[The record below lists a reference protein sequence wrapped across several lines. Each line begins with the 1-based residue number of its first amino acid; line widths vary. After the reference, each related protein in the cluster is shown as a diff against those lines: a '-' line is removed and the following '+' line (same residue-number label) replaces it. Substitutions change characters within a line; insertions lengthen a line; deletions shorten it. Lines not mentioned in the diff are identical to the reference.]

1 MKTRARPGI
10 KTPRAGITLTA
21 DEVIADY
28 RTAVRSRAA
37 SVIGRREVLTGKAPF
52 GIFGDG
58 KEVANLALARHF
70 RDGDWRSGYYRDQT
84 FSLATGT
91 ATLAQYFAQLYTD
104 TDVERDPFSAGR
116 QMVSHFGTRSL
127 DAEGRWLPLAKMKNS
142 ASDLSPVAAQM
153 GRALGLAY
161 ASKLYRDHAGFREA
175 GTPTFTRNGDEVCFA
190 TIGNAGCAEGIFWEV
205 LNAAGVLQVPLAISV
220 WDDGYGISVPN
231 DLQVTKGSISQI
243 TRGFAPDGGVPGVDI
258 HVVKGWD
265 YVGLLDTYATA
276 VEKVRTKHA
285 PALIH
290 VVEMTQP
297 QGHSTSGSHERYKT
311 KERLLFETEM
321 DPIARMREWMIGEEI
336 ASASDLDAFE
346 AQDRQEVERTREAA
360 WDSFAEPILVER
372 RRAVELLER
381 AAAES
386 GDESLRELAQGLGRE
401 PEPGRRF
408 VRIALAEALAR
419 LRDRDVAS
427 RSEVRELLREDKKR
441 NATRFGSHLYSESSA
456 SPLRVEPVAPAYA
469 DDAELVDARMVLVR
483 CFDDLFARD
492 PRVFVIG
499 EDVGKLGDVNLVFE
513 GLQAKHGAHR
523 LTDTGIREA
532 TILGQGIGAAMRGLR
547 PIVDIQYL
555 DYLLY
560 ALELASD
567 DLATLRYRTA
577 GGQMAPVVI
586 RTKGHRLQGIW
597 HTGSPMGL
605 LLGALRG
612 IRIAVPR
619 NMTQAAGMYNTVFA
633 GDDPA
638 LIIEV
643 LSGYRLKERLPSNI
657 REMRIPLGVPEVI
670 RPGKDI
676 TVVTYGALCR
686 IALEACAVLEKLGV
700 DVELVDVQTLDPF
713 DLVGAIGDS
722 VRKTGALLVLDE
734 DVPGGASAFILRHAL
749 EVQAAQDALEVP
761 ARTLTAVANRSP
773 VGQDGD
779 HYTKPSREDVIEAVY
794 AIARERDPARFPE
807 IW

>member
-1 MKTRARPGI
+1 MKTRPRPRI
-10 KTPRAGITLTA
+10 RTPRAGITLTA

-28 RTAVRSRAA
+28 RIAVRSRAA

-58 KEVANLALARHF
+58 KEVANLAMARHF

-84 FSLATGT
+84 FAFATGM

-116 QMVSHFGTRSL
+116 QMVSHFGSRNL
-127 DAEGRWLPLAKMKNS
+127 DADGRWLPAVRMKNS

-161 ASKLYRDHAGFREA
+161 ASKLYRDGFREVS
-175 GTPTFTRNGDEVCFA
+175 GTFSEGGNEVCFA

-231 DLQVTKGSISQI
+231 DLQVTKGSISRI
-243 TRGFAPDGGVPGVDI
+243 TRGFAPEAEARGVDV

-265 YVGLLDTYATA
+265 YPALLDTYAA
-276 VEKVRTKHA
+276 AIEKVRTEHA

-290 VVEMTQP
+290 VVEVTQP
-297 QGHSTSGSHERYKT
+297 QGHSTSGSHERYKN
-311 KERLLFETEM
+311 KERLRFETEM
-321 DPIARMREWMIGEEI
+321 DPIARMRDWMIREELAT
-336 ASASDLDAFE
+336 ASELDAFE
-346 AQDRQEVERTREAA
+346 KEDRLLVERTREEAWSAYAA
-360 WDSFAEPILVER
+360 PILAER
-372 RRAVELLER
+372 ERAVALLER
-381 AAAES
+381 AADGS
-386 GDESLRELAQGLGRE
+386 GSERLRELAQDLARE
-401 PEPGRRF
+401 SEPGRRF
-408 VRIALAEALAR
+408 VHIALSQGLIE
-419 LRDRDVAS
+419 LRDKDAAAAAEMRALFREQREANLERFAS
-427 RSEVRELLREDKKR
+427 L
-441 NATRFGSHLYSESSA
+441 LYSVSSA
-456 SPLRVEPVAPAYA
+456 SPLRITPVPPEYAP
-469 DDAELVDARMVLVR
+469 DAELVDARMVLVR
-483 CFDDLFARD
+483 CFDELLSRD

-513 GLQAKHGAHR
+513 GLQAKHGGHR

-555 DYLLY
+555 DYFLY
-560 ALELASD
+560 ALQLASD

-597 HTGSPMGL
+597 HTGSPMSV

-619 NMTQAAGMYNTVFA
+619 NMTQAAGMYNTLFA
-633 GDDPA
+633 SDDPA
-638 LIIEV
+638 IVIEV
-643 LSGYRLKERLPSNI
+643 LSGYRLKERMPRNLG
-657 REMRIPLGVPEVI
+657 EMRAPLGVPEI
-670 RPGKDI
+670 LRPGADI

-686 IALEACAVLEKLGV
+686 IAQEACGGLERLGI

-713 DLVGAIGDS
+713 DLPGVIGAS
-722 VRKTGALLVLDE
+722 VRKTGALLVVDE

-749 EVQAAQDALEVP
+749 EAQGAQDALDVP
-761 ARTLTAVANRSP
+761 ARTLTAVASRSP

-779 HYTKPSREDVIEAVY
+779 HYTKPSREDVIASVY
-794 AIARERDPARFPE
+794 AIARERDPERFPE

>member
-1 MKTRARPGI
+1 MKTRPRPRMR
-10 KTPRAGITLTA
+10 TPRAGITLTA

-28 RTAVRSRAA
+28 RIAVRSRAA

-58 KEVANLALARHF
+58 KEVANLAMARHF

-84 FSLATGT
+84 FAFATGM

-116 QMVSHFGTRSL
+116 QMVSHFGSRNL
-127 DAEGRWLPLAKMKNS
+127 DADGRWLPAVRMKNS

-161 ASKLYRDHAGFREA
+161 ASKLYRDGFREVS
-175 GTPTFTRNGDEVCFA
+175 GTFSEGGNEVCFA

-231 DLQVTKGSISQI
+231 DLQVTKGSISRI
-243 TRGFAPDGGVPGVDI
+243 ARGFAPEAEARGVDV

-265 YVGLLDTYATA
+265 YPALLDTYAA
-276 VEKVRTKHA
+276 AIEKVRTEHA

-290 VVEMTQP
+290 VVEVTQP
-297 QGHSTSGSHERYKT
+297 QGHSTSGSHERYKN
-311 KERLLFETEM
+311 KERLRFETEM
-321 DPIARMREWMIGEEI
+321 DPIARMRDWMIREELAT
-336 ASASDLDAFE
+336 ASELDAFE
-346 AQDRQEVERTREAA
+346 KEDRLLVERTREEAWSAYAA
-360 WDSFAEPILVER
+360 PILAER
-372 RRAVELLER
+372 ERAVALLER
-381 AAAES
+381 AADGS
-386 GDESLRELAQGLGRE
+386 GSERLRELARE
-401 PEPGRRF
+401 LARESEPGRRF
-408 VRIALAEALAR
+408 VHIALSQGLIE
-419 LRDRDVAS
+419 LRDKDAAAAAEMRALFREQREANLERFAS
-427 RSEVRELLREDKKR
+427 L
-441 NATRFGSHLYSESSA
+441 LYSVSSA
-456 SPLRVEPVAPAYA
+456 SPLRITPVPPEYAP
-469 DDAELVDARMVLVR
+469 DAELVDARMVLVR
-483 CFDDLFARD
+483 CFDELLSRD

-513 GLQAKHGAHR
+513 GLQAKHGGHR

-555 DYLLY
+555 DYFLY
-560 ALELASD
+560 ALQLASD

-597 HTGSPMGL
+597 HTGSPMSV

-619 NMTQAAGMYNTVFA
+619 NMTQAAGMYNTLFA
-633 GDDPA
+633 SDDPA
-638 LIIEV
+638 IVIEV
-643 LSGYRLKERLPSNI
+643 LSGYRLKERMPRNLG
-657 REMRIPLGVPEVI
+657 EMRAPLGVPEI
-670 RPGKDI
+670 LRPGADI

-686 IALEACAVLEKLGV
+686 IAQEACGGLERLGI

-713 DLVGAIGDS
+713 DLPGVIGAS
-722 VRKTGALLVLDE
+722 VRKTGALLVVDE

-749 EVQAAQDALEVP
+749 EAQGAQDALDVP
-761 ARTLTAVANRSP
+761 ARTLTAVASRSP

-779 HYTKPSREDVIEAVY
+779 HYTKPSREDVIASVY
-794 AIARERDPARFPE
+794 AIARERDPERFPE

>member
-1 MKTRARPGI
+1 MKTRPRPRI
-10 KTPRAGITLTA
+10 RTPRAGITLTA

-28 RTAVRSRAA
+28 RIAVRSRAA

-58 KEVANLALARHF
+58 KEVANLAMARHF

-84 FSLATGT
+84 FAFATGM

-116 QMVSHFGTRSL
+116 QMVSHFGSRNL
-127 DAEGRWLPLAKMKNS
+127 DADGRWLPAVRMKNS

-161 ASKLYRDHAGFREA
+161 ASKLYRDGFREVS
-175 GTPTFTRNGDEVCFA
+175 GTFSEGGNEVCFA

-231 DLQVTKGSISQI
+231 DLQVTKGSISRI
-243 TRGFAPDGGVPGVDI
+243 TRGFAPEAEARGVDV

-265 YVGLLDTYATA
+265 YPALLDTYAA
-276 VEKVRTKHA
+276 AIEKVRTEHA

-290 VVEMTQP
+290 VVEVTQP
-297 QGHSTSGSHERYKT
+297 QGHSTSGSHERYKN
-311 KERLLFETEM
+311 KERLRFETEM
-321 DPIARMREWMIGEEI
+321 DPIARMRDWMIREELAT
-336 ASASDLDAFE
+336 ASELDAFE
-346 AQDRQEVERTREAA
+346 KEDRLLVERTREEAWSAYAA
-360 WDSFAEPILVER
+360 PILAER
-372 RRAVELLER
+372 ERAVALLER
-381 AAAES
+381 AADGS
-386 GDESLRELAQGLGRE
+386 GSERLRELARE
-401 PEPGRRF
+401 LARESEPGRRF
-408 VRIALAEALAR
+408 VHIALSQGLIE
-419 LRDRDVAS
+419 LRDKDAAAAAEMRALFREQREANLERFAS
-427 RSEVRELLREDKKR
+427 L
-441 NATRFGSHLYSESSA
+441 LYSVSSA
-456 SPLRVEPVAPAYA
+456 SPLRITPVPPEYAP
-469 DDAELVDARMVLVR
+469 DAELVDARMVLVR
-483 CFDDLFARD
+483 CFDELLSRD

-555 DYLLY
+555 DYFLY
-560 ALELASD
+560 ALQLASD

-597 HTGSPMGL
+597 HTGSPMSV

-619 NMTQAAGMYNTVFA
+619 NMTQAAGMYNTLFA
-633 GDDPA
+633 SDDPA
-638 LIIEV
+638 IVIEV
-643 LSGYRLKERLPSNI
+643 LSGYRLKERMPRNLG
-657 REMRIPLGVPEVI
+657 EMRAPLGVPEI
-670 RPGKDI
+670 LRPGADI

-686 IALEACAVLEKLGV
+686 IAQEACGGLERLGI

-713 DLVGAIGDS
+713 DLPGVIGAS
-722 VRKTGALLVLDE
+722 VRKTGALLVVDE

-749 EVQAAQDALEVP
+749 EAQGAQDALDVP
-761 ARTLTAVANRSP
+761 ARTLTAVASRSP

-779 HYTKPSREDVIEAVY
+779 HYTKPSREDVIASVY
-794 AIARERDPARFPE
+794 AIARERDPERFPE

>member
-1 MKTRARPGI
+1 MKTRPRPRI
-10 KTPRAGITLTA
+10 RTPRAGITLTA

-28 RTAVRSRAA
+28 RIAVRSRAA

-58 KEVANLALARHF
+58 KEVANLAMARHF

-84 FSLATGT
+84 FAFATGM

-116 QMVSHFGTRSL
+116 QMVSHFGSRNL
-127 DAEGRWLPLAKMKNS
+127 DADGRWLPAVRMKNS

-161 ASKLYRDHAGFREA
+161 ASKLYRDGFREVS
-175 GTPTFTRNGDEVCFA
+175 GTFSEGGNEVCFA

-231 DLQVTKGSISQI
+231 DLQVTKGSISRI
-243 TRGFAPDGGVPGVDI
+243 TRGFAPEAEARGVDV

-265 YVGLLDTYATA
+265 YPALLDTYAA
-276 VEKVRTKHA
+276 AIEKVRTEHA

-290 VVEMTQP
+290 VVEVTQP
-297 QGHSTSGSHERYKT
+297 QGHSTSGSHERYKN
-311 KERLLFETEM
+311 KERLRFETEM
-321 DPIARMREWMIGEEI
+321 DPIARMRDWMIREELAT
-336 ASASDLDAFE
+336 ASELDAFE
-346 AQDRQEVERTREAA
+346 KEDRLLVERTREEAWSAYAA
-360 WDSFAEPILVER
+360 PILAER
-372 RRAVELLER
+372 ERAVAILER
-381 AAAES
+381 AADGS
-386 GDESLRELAQGLGRE
+386 GSERLRELAQDLARE
-401 PEPGRRF
+401 SEPGRRF
-408 VRIALAEALAR
+408 VHVALSQGLIE
-419 LRDRDVAS
+419 LRDKDAAAAAEMRALFREQREANLERFAS
-427 RSEVRELLREDKKR
+427 L
-441 NATRFGSHLYSESSA
+441 LYSVSSA
-456 SPLRVEPVAPAYA
+456 SPLRITPVPPEYAP
-469 DDAELVDARMVLVR
+469 DAELVDARMVLVR
-483 CFDDLFARD
+483 CFDELLSRD

-513 GLQAKHGAHR
+513 GLQAKHGGYR

-555 DYLLY
+555 DYFLY
-560 ALELASD
+560 ALQLASD

-597 HTGSPMGL
+597 HTGSPMSV

-619 NMTQAAGMYNTVFA
+619 NMTQAAGMYNTLFA
-633 GDDPA
+633 SDDPA
-638 LIIEV
+638 IVIEV
-643 LSGYRLKERLPSNI
+643 LSGYRLKERMPRNLG
-657 REMRIPLGVPEVI
+657 EMRAPLGVPEI
-670 RPGKDI
+670 LRPGADV

-686 IALEACAVLEKLGV
+686 IAQEACGGLERLGI
-700 DVELVDVQTLDPF
+700 DVELVDVRTLDPF
-713 DLVGAIGDS
+713 DLPGVIGAS
-722 VRKTGALLVLDE
+722 VRKTGALLVVDE

-749 EVQAAQDALEVP
+749 EAQGAQDALDVP
-761 ARTLTAVANRSP
+761 ARTLTAVASRSP

-779 HYTKPSREDVIEAVY
+779 HYTKPSREDVIASVY
-794 AIARERDPARFPE
+794 AIARERDPERFPE

>member
-1 MKTRARPGI
+1 MKTRARPGL
-10 KTPRAGITLTA
+10 KTPKVGLTLTA
-21 DEVIADY
+21 DEVISDY

-91 ATLAQYFAQLYTD
+91 ATLPQYFAQLYTD
-104 TDVERDPFSAGR
+104 TEVERDPFSAGR

-127 DAEGRWLPLAKMKNS
+127 DAEGRWLPIAKMKNS

-153 GRALGLAY
+153 ARALGLAY
-161 ASKLYRDHAGFREA
+161 ASKLYRGHAGFREA
-175 GTPTFTRNGDEVCFA
+175 GTPAFTNDGDEVCFA

-231 DLQVTKGSISQI
+231 DLQVTKGSISAI
-243 TRGFAPDGGVPGVDI
+243 TRGFAPEDGAPGVDI
-258 HVVKGWD
+258 HVVRGWD

-276 VEKVRTKHA
+276 IEKVRTKHA

-290 VVEMTQP
+290 VVEVTQP
-297 QGHSTSGSHERYKT
+297 QGHSTSGSHERYKS

-321 DPIARMREWMIGEEI
+321 DPIARMRAWMIDEEI
-336 ASASDLDAFE
+336 ASAAELDKYE
-346 AQDRQEVERTREAA
+346 AQDRREVERVREEA
-360 WDSFAEPILVER
+360 WDAFAEPILAER
-372 RRAVELLER
+372 ERAVALLRRAGT
-381 AAAES
+381 ES
-386 GDESLRELAQGLGRE
+386 GDARIGELASGLERQA
-401 PEPGRRF
+401 EPGRRF
-408 VRIALAEALAR
+408 VRIALTEALAR
-419 LRDRDVAS
+419 VREADVPS
-427 RSEVRELLREDKKR
+427 RAEMRELLREDKR
-441 NATRFGSHLYSESSA
+441 ENAVRFGSHLYSESAA
-456 SPLRVEPVAPAYA
+456 SPLRVEPVAPEYA
-469 DDAELVDARMVLVR
+469 EGADLVDARMVLVK
-483 CFDDLFARD
+483 CFDDLFTRD

-513 GLQAKHGAHR
+513 GLQNKHGPHR
-523 LTDTGIREA
+523 FTDTGIREA

-577 GGQMAPVVI
+577 GGQMAPVLI

-597 HTGSPMGL
+597 HTGSPMSV

-619 NMTQAAGMYNTVFA
+619 NMTQAAGMYNTIFA
-633 GDDPA
+633 SDDPA

-657 REMRIPLGVPEVI
+657 GQMRIPLGVPEVI
-670 RPGKDI
+670 RPGRDV
-676 TVVTYGALCR
+676 TVVTYGACCR
-686 IALEACAVLEKLGV
+686 IALEAAADLERLGV

-713 DLVGAIGDS
+713 DLTGAIGTS

-761 ARTLTAVANRSP
+761 ARTLTAVAHRTP

-779 HYTKPSREDVIEAVY
+779 HYTKPAREDVVQAVY
-794 AIARERDPARFPE
+794 AIARERDPARYPE